1 MKTKLFFSMLVIPAA
16 IVLFFACQAEQP
28 QTDYEAIGKQYVEM
42 WNTRNFEV
50 FDDILT
56 PDFELVEI
64 TRASTFKGK
73 DAFVAYVNQTHEA
86 NPGFKVELL
95 EMAYN
100 PELGGGSRFMIHTQ
114 GPSGDNILVNGLSFF
129 HLSEGKI
136 SKVWNLTD
144 VNSWNLQMGYTWQPP
159 QVVEE

>member
-1 MKTKLFFSMLVIPAA
+1 MKTKSFFRTLVIPVT
-16 IVLFFACQAEQP
+16 IVLLFACQAEQP

-64 TRASTFKGK
+64 TRATSFKGK
-73 DAFVAYVNQTHEA
+73 ENFMSYVNETHAA

-95 EMAYN
+95 EVIHN
-100 PELGGGSRFMIHTQ
+100 PELGGGSRFRIQTR
-114 GPSGDNILVNGLSFF
+114 GPLGYDILVDGLSFF
-129 HLSEGKI
+129 HVSDGKI
-136 SKVWNLTD
+136 SKIWNLTD